1 MADNGIVLDFDRQR
15 RLGFDEAMLC
25 GDKAPESIVAIL
37 EQVAARGATM
47 LLTRL
52 TPETLDALPVGLRAT
67 LDYDA
72 MSRTAIFGKPAAP
85 ILTGEVAVIG
95 AGTSDLRVCREA
107 VRTLAYHGV
116 VASEIVDVGV
126 AGLWRLLDRLPEIQ
140 AHRVVIA
147 VAGMDAALVSV
158 LGGLLPGA
166 LIAVPT
172 STGYGAS
179 RGGETALAASL
190 ASCAPGVCVVNIDNG
205 YGAACAALRVL
216 RAAGR
221 R

>member
-25 GDKAPESIVAIL
+25 GDKAPESIAAIL

-52 TPETLDALPVGLRAT
+52 SPETLDALPVGMRAT

-72 MSRTAIFGKPAAP
+72 MSRTAIFGRQTPPAM
-85 ILTGEVAVIG
+85 TGEVAVVG

-116 VASEIVDVGV
+116 GASEFVDVGV

-140 AHRVVIA
+140 AYRVVIA

-158 LGGLLPGA
+158 LGGLIPGV